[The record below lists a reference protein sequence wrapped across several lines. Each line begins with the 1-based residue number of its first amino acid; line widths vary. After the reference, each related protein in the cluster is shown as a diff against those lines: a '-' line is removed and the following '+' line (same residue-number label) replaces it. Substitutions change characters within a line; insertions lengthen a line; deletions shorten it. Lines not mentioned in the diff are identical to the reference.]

1 MIETLTDKQLRLQIE
16 FLDRKY
22 AARGMLFAL
31 LGVRFGQRLEYLQRL
46 RAEQARREDRRQL
59 WQSRMDKE
67 L

>member
-1 MIETLTDKQLRLQIE
+1 MIETLTDKQLHLQIE
-16 FLDRKY
+16 FIEAQIR
-22 AARGMLFAL
+22 RP
-31 LGVRFGQRLEYLQRL
+31 GVRFGQRLEYLQRL